1 MFYCQRCT
9 RVHKKTKKDNLGR
22 KCCPGCGW
30 IKGDP
35 PVPCVWTCEECGEVD
50 IDHGT
55 DKKPLCPECGG
66 DTLMSVM
73 QARPSAVN
81 GCGIGGDYDLGYELL
96 IDAQSADLDLG
107 SDLLRDAQK

>member
-22 KCCPGCGW
+22 KCCPECGW

-35 PVPCVWTCEECGEVD
+35 IVPTTWSCEECGLVD

-55 DKKPLCPECGG
+55 NKKPICSECGSN
-66 DTLMSVM
+66 MSALS
-73 QARPSAVN
+73 ARPSTVR
-81 GCGIGGDYDLGYELL
+81 GIGTGDK
-96 IDAQSADLDLG
+96 DLDRGLAI
-107 SDLLRDAQK
+107 LLECQA